1 MMFSNL
7 AFPGNIGEYG
17 KPVRIPVSFQRKL
30 MKKIMSLCLLL
41 LFTSRLQAEES
52 WFAPE
57 KAPDEPLNL
66 YWRPIASLLL
76 PGFDQYLQGH
86 VTSGL
91 AYSSAWVSA
100 SVWYANRSRKLRDTQ
115 DAMNWKSWSREQQDD
130 YLYHEEL
137 PRQASLASQY
147 ITSVGAL
154 SAWQSFRT
162 GVETHRESGRFSF
175 LREEET
181 PLDLL
186 AAPFQFS
193 YLQRKTT
200 WIPLLVATG
209 LGALIPNA
217 LTEDYQRDPYSG
229 SDALYA
235 SAISYNA
242 GVSEEALFRGYMQ
255 PLLYDG
261 LNSSLGANSIQ
272 ALIFALAHRA
282 TIERPI
288 AQAGMGFYLGW
299 LQEKRN
305 WTLGESIF
313 VHAWWDVLA
322 LSSSYLF
329 RLKEEKRGP
338 PPVIWLPAFSVLL

>member
-1 MMFSNL
+1 
-7 AFPGNIGEYG
+7 
-17 KPVRIPVSFQRKL
+17 
-30 MKKIMSLCLLL
+30 MKNAMSLWLLL
-41 LFTSRLQAEES
+41 LFTSGLHAAES
-52 WFAPE
+52 WFTPQTT
-57 KAPDEPLNL
+57 PDEPLNL
-66 YWRPIASLLL
+66 YWRPLASFVL

-86 VTSGL
+86 TTSGL

-100 SVWYANRSRKLRDTQ
+100 NVWYANRARKLKDAQ
-115 DAMNWKSWSREQQDD
+115 DEMNWKSWSQTEKDD
-130 YLYHEEL
+130 YINHEEL
-137 PRQASLASQY
+137 PRQATLASQY

-154 SAWQSFRT
+154 SAWHSFRI
-162 GVETHRESGRFSF
+162 GVETHRVSGRFGF
-175 LREEET
+175 LKEEET
-181 PLDLL
+181 PMDLL

-193 YLQRKTT
+193 YLQRQTT

-229 SDALYA
+229 SDAFYA

-272 ALIFALAHRA
+272 ALVFALAHRA
-282 TIERPI
+282 TIDRPI

-322 LSSSYLF
+322 LSSSYIF